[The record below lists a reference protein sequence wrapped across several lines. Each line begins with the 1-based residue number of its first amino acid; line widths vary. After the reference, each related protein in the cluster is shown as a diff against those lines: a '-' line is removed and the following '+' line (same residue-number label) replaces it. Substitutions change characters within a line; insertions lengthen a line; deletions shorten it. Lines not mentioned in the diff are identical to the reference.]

1 VRSPAAAALLK
12 ACAAISLIWLVWPAT
27 PAHAADAEAALAGL
41 RAVTVDAAR
50 TTGRLRSLQGVN
62 GAPAPGFHKPLD
74 FPFGGWNIPAEWDA
88 TAGYK
93 AARIDLVRTH
103 DAYGPGDID
112 AVFGPEHGPPGSVI
126 AAERGRLVIFPR
138 ADADPDDPASYNF
151 GPTDALIASIR
162 NTGAQV
168 IFRIGRSES
177 SAVAPP
183 ADIAHYAEVVRHIV
197 LHYNR
202 GWANGFHYGIRYW
215 EIWNEPDLGRLFWG
229 GTPEQYH
236 AMYASLAR
244 AVKSADPK
252 ALVGGPAIARS
263 NDASPYREGFME
275 YVQRHKVPLDF
286 FSWHWYATD
295 SNDPQ
300 DLPRLARDIRAALD
314 RHGLRRTRS
323 IVTEWNYGL
332 EPVLPATPLRAA
344 FIASTLMYLQDA
356 PLDLSTIYRGDNLF
370 GPEGT
375 TPDAAGQA
383 LIALGRM
390 QDTPRR
396 LAVQGADAQGFA
408 VQAGR
413 SPDGSRIQVLISN
426 YEIPPAF
433 RGPRRSGGVLGV
445 PGVFE
450 LQLLPRR
457 EVHYKDNAGYALTI
471 QGLRAGAG
479 YAIERCRV
487 NAGTALECRMLEPA
501 RGPRIQLQNALPPPG
516 IELIVLRRR
525 DR

>member
-1 VRSPAAAALLK
+1 MACASPSLTWPAAPSAPDAGAA
-12 ACAAISLIWLVWPAT
+12 P
-27 PAHAADAEAALAGL
+27 AGL
-41 RAVTVDAAR
+41 RSVSVDATR
-50 TTGRLRSLQGVN
+50 SIGRLRSLQGVN
-62 GAPAPGFHKPLD
+62 GAPAPGFHKPVD
-74 FPFGGWNIPAEWDA
+74 FPFGGWNIPADWDA

-151 GPTDALIASIR
+151 APTDALVASIR

-177 SAVAPP
+177 SAVTPP
-183 ADIAHYAEVVRHIV
+183 ADAARYAAVVRHIV
-197 LHYNR
+197 LHYNQ
-202 GWANGFHYGIRYW
+202 GWANGFRHGIRYW

-229 GTPEQYH
+229 GTPEQYYSL
-236 AMYASLAR
+236 YAQLAH
-244 AVKSADPK
+244 AVKSADPQ
-252 ALVGGPAIARS
+252 AQVGGPAIARS
-263 NDASPYREGFME
+263 HDVSPYREGFME
-275 YVQRHKVPLDF
+275 YVRRHKVPLDF
-286 FSWHWYATD
+286 FSWHWYASD

-300 DLPRLARDIRAALD
+300 DLPRLAREVRAALD
-314 RHGLRRTRS
+314 QHGLKRTQS
-323 IVTEWNYGL
+323 IVSEWNYGL
-332 EPVLPATPLRAA
+332 ESVLPAAALRAA
-344 FIASTLMYLQDA
+344 FITSTLIYLQDV
-356 PLDLSTIYRGDNLF
+356 PLDLSTLYRGDNLF
-370 GPEGT
+370 GPAGI

-390 QDTPRR
+390 QDTPLR
-396 LAVQGADAQGFA
+396 LHAQGADTEGFA

-413 SPDGSRIQVLISN
+413 SEDGSQVQVLVSN
-426 YEIPPAF
+426 YEIPAMY
-433 RGPRRSGGVLGV
+433 RGARQSGDALRV

-457 EVHYKDNAGYALTI
+457 DVHYRDNGGYALTV
-471 QGLRAGAG
+471 QGLHAGAE
-479 YAIERCRV
+479 YEIEYWRV
-487 NAGTALECRMLEPA
+487 GEGSTLERRAAGRS
-501 RGPRIQLQNALPPPG
+501 RGPRIELRNALPPPG
-516 IELIVLRRR
+516 IELIVLRRI

>member
-1 VRSPAAAALLK
+1 MV
-12 ACAAISLIWLVWPAT
+12 I
-27 PAHAADAEAALAGL
+27 
-41 RAVTVDAAR
+41 VDAAS
-50 TTGRLRSLQGVN
+50 TAGRLRSLQGVN

-74 FPFGGWNIPAEWDA
+74 FPFGGWNIPADWDA
-88 TAGYK
+88 TEGYK

-126 AAERGRLVIFPR
+126 AAGRGSLVIFPR
-138 ADADPDDPASYNF
+138 ADADPGDPASYNF
-151 GPTDALIASIR
+151 GPTDALLASIR
-162 NTGAQV
+162 NAGAQV

-183 ADIAHYAEVVRHIV
+183 ADPARYAEVVRHIV

-236 AMYASLAR
+236 ALYARLAR

-263 NDASPYREGFME
+263 NDVSPYREGFME
-275 YVQRHKVPLDF
+275 YVRRHKAPLDF
-286 FSWHWYATD
+286 FSWHWYASD

-314 RHGLRRTRS
+314 KHGLKRTQN

-332 EPVLPATPLRAA
+332 EPVLPAAPLRAA
-344 FIASTLMYLQDA
+344 FITSTLIYLQDA
-356 PLDLSTIYRGDNLF
+356 PLDLSTLYRGDNLF
-370 GPEGT
+370 GPQGI

-383 LIALGRM
+383 LTALGRM
-390 QDTPRR
+390 QDTPLR
-396 LAVQGADAQGFA
+396 LRVQGADTEGFA

-413 SPDGSRIQVLISN
+413 STDGTQVQVLISN
-426 YEIPPAF
+426 YEIPAAY
-433 RGPRRSGGVLGV
+433 RGPRKSGDALRV

-457 EVHYKDNAGYALTI
+457 NVHYKDNAGYALTVE
-471 QGLRAGAG
+471 GLQARAE
-479 YAIERCRV
+479 YEIEYWRV
-487 NAGTALECRMLEPA
+487 GEGTGLQRRALQRGH
-501 RGPRIQLQNALPPPG
+501 GPRIELRNALPPPG
-516 IELIVLRRR
+516 IELVVLRRIGR
-525 DR
+525 

>member
-1 VRSPAAAALLK
+1 MRSYAGAVLILMMAGASP
-12 ACAAISLIWLVWPAT
+12 SLWSASS
-27 PAHAADAEAALAGL
+27 AHSADAGVVPPGL
-41 RAVTVDAAR
+41 RAVTVDASR

-93 AARIDLVRTH
+93 AARIDLIRTH

-126 AAERGRLVIFPR
+126 AAGRGSLVIFPR
-138 ADADPDDPASYNF
+138 ADADPADPASYNF

-177 SAVAPP
+177 SRVAPP
-183 ADIAHYAEVVRHIV
+183 DAAHYAEVVRHVV

-202 GWANGFHYGIRYW
+202 GWANGFRHGIRYW

-229 GTPEQYH
+229 GTPEQY
-236 AMYASLAR
+236 YALYGQLAR
-244 AVKSADPK
+244 AVKSADPT

-263 NDASPYREGFME
+263 NDVSPYREGFMD
-275 YVQRHKVPLDF
+275 YVRRNRLPLDF
-286 FSWHWYATD
+286 FSWHWYASD

-300 DLPRLARDIRAALD
+300 DLPRLARGIRQALD
-314 RHGLRRTRS
+314 QRGLKRTQS
-323 IVTEWNYGL
+323 IISEWNYGL
-332 EPVLPATPLRAA
+332 EAVLPPAPLRAA
-344 FIASTLMYLQDA
+344 FLASTLIYLQDA
-356 PLDLSTIYRGDNLF
+356 PLDRSTLYRADNLF
-370 GPEGT
+370 GPQGT

-390 QDTPRR
+390 QDTPLR
-396 LAVQGADAQGFA
+396 LAVQGADDEGFA

-413 SPDGSRIQVLISN
+413 AKNGSVVQVLVSN
-426 YEIPPAF
+426 YEIPAAY
-433 RGPRRSGGVLGV
+433 RGPRKNGDALRV
-445 PGVFE
+445 PEVFE

-457 EVHYKDNAGYALTI
+457 EVHYRNNAGYALAI
-471 QGLRAGAG
+471 EGLRANAE
-479 YAIERCRV
+479 YDIERCRV
-487 NAGTALECRMLEPA
+487 GAGTTLECHGLQPL
-501 RGPRIQLQNALPPPG
+501 RGPRIELQNALPPPG
-516 IELIVLRRR
+516 VELIVLRRR
-525 DR
+525 GR